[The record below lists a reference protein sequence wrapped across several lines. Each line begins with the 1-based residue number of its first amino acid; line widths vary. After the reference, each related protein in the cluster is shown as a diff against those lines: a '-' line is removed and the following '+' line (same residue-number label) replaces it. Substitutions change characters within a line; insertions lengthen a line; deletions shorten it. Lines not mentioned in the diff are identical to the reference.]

1 MQVDAVASGH
11 RRRMSL
17 TSLIDVIFLLLL
29 FFMLTATFSRFG
41 DVELTTGGG
50 AAGTAEISRLVFVQ
64 LREDGVTL
72 NGQTIALER
81 LGAELAA
88 LNADGRTDAIILSVR
103 ADATAQ
109 QLVDV
114 IGIVNTL
121 GTMPLQIVR

>member
-1 MQVDAVASGH
+1 MQVSAGTYGR

-50 AAGTAEISRLVFVQ
+50 TGVSDVTRPVFVQ
-64 LREDGVTL
+64 LRANTLTL
-72 NGQTIALER
+72 NGEPVALER
-81 LGAELAA
+81 LQQALATRRSEAGA
-88 LNADGRTDAIILSVR
+88 DAVVLSVS
-103 ADATAQ
+103 DEATAQ

-114 IGIVNTL
+114 IGAVNAL
-121 GTMPLQIVR
+121 DDMPLQIVR

>member
-1 MQVDAVASGH
+1 MRLDAVLSGR

-41 DVELTTGGG
+41 DIELTTGGS
-50 AAGTAEISRLVFVQ
+50 AEATETSRPVFVQ
-64 LREDGVTL
+64 LRGTGLTL
-72 NGQTIALER
+72 NGEVILLDR
-81 LGAELAA
+81 LGDELAA
-88 LNADGRTDAIILSVR
+88 LNADRR
-103 ADATAQ
+103 ADAVIVSVGEDVTAQ

-114 IGIVNTL
+114 MGAVNAL